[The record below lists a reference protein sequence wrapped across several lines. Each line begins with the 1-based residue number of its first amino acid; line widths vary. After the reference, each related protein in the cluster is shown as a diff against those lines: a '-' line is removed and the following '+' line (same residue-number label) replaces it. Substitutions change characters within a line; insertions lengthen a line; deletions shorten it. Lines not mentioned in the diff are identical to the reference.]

1 MKGGKDKDNKSTTGK
16 RKREGESGNAA
27 NVKAEKRKYK
37 RRGVDEDEE
46 DGMHQNT
53 SYTMPDYDEDFWKS
67 VTNPSTTALK
77 NRQEEFIEYQIIGQ
91 VCRDLVFDS
100 YTDMNKS
107 LQRILSLVKD
117 MHNNT
122 DNIREYENNF
132 HIVFTKHFHENKK
145 QLYKISVELEGE
157 TGMSVRDHR
166 VMNRPPITLW
176 SDWTLILEAIGM
188 FKPIKKDRITF
199 LKSVADVLQYR
210 EIPANVH
217 FDEGLLSCDCM
228 IIADGVLEYKAL
240 KTLDYYQSKK
250 LPSNASNVYEVVQ
263 RMKAPCIIGEMNLFF
278 PPDRKEEFIT
288 AIAED
293 KTRLKIRINK
303 PRKFVTKTICKCLY
317 VPRGMMNAILKRVE
331 RREWSQVL
339 VRAMKIHLKSKN
351 FQKLGKS
358 LGLQKKEISE
368 CTQIAV
374 NTNGIEREAEQKCR
388 ACQSTIFLDIKSD
401 PKKCKCKECDLVTDR
416 AFVLDYTFFPWE
428 NYLNGDTTLAS
439 PRKPP
444 PALAKLCETFEGE
457 EVRISFGHFVK
468 EYKPVIEWLEK
479 EQRRVEWMI
488 DYPTQAKTLEK
499 IIQRVKEEADKVK
512 SINSSMGMFKQAL
525 AQKCAACGGREF
537 ENDTKKGTRTCKNC
551 GWVNE
556 RRVRAEGAAFRI
568 FEGQDDRN
576 HFVRT
581 VYQNK
586 IILPLLCQQTPH

>member
-1 MKGGKDKDNKSTTGK
+1 
-16 RKREGESGNAA
+16 
-27 NVKAEKRKYK
+27 
-37 RRGVDEDEE
+37 
-46 DGMHQNT
+46 
-53 SYTMPDYDEDFWKS
+53 
-67 VTNPSTTALK
+67 
-77 NRQEEFIEYQIIGQ
+77 
-91 VCRDLVFDS
+91 
-100 YTDMNKS
+100 
-107 LQRILSLVKD
+107 
-117 MHNNT
+117 
-122 DNIREYENNF
+122 
-132 HIVFTKHFHENKK
+132 
-145 QLYKISVELEGE
+145 
-157 TGMSVRDHR
+157 
-166 VMNRPPITLW
+166 
-176 SDWTLILEAIGM
+176 
-188 FKPIKKDRITF
+188 
-199 LKSVADVLQYR
+199 
-210 EIPANVH
+210 
-217 FDEGLLSCDCM
+217 M

-288 AIAED
+288 AMAED
-293 KTRLKIRINK
+293 QTPFKIHINK

-317 VPRGMMNAILKRVE
+317 VPRGMMNSILRRVE

-401 PKKCKCKECDLVTDR
+401 PKKCKCKECDLVTER

-537 ENDTKKGTRTCKNC
+537 ENDTKKGTRTCKRC

-556 RRVRAEGAAFRI
+556 RSVRAEGAAFRI

-581 VYQNK
+581 MYQNI
-586 IILPLLCQQTPH
+586 IILALICQQTPH